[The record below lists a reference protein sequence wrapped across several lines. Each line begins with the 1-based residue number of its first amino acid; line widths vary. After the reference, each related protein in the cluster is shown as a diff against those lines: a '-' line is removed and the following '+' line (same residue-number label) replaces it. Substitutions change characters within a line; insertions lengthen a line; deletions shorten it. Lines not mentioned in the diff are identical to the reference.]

1 LVAKIEKLNVCHAS
15 TSSIEHVSICNRC
28 IYVDAIDD
36 HLALIKNQ
44 NDYIAKLDVK
54 IVEYALKMNFF
65 LLVACFYNM
74 RRPDI
79 KDGVGFQPGGKD
91 NTKINA
97 QGKKVPQFVKGKA
110 PIISDDNA
118 YIVYPKNYHAK
129 HAKNAHVHHH
139 AYIYG
144 NEASSS
150 RHSTS
155 HVKTSKMPK
164 KNVYASTEPRL
175 SFKTF
180 DASYVLTSKSDK
192 VVAKY
197 VGSRHKSQR
206 TCAWV
211 PKVFVSNVKG
221 PKIVWV
227 PKKKAQPCVVGLCIQ
242 RNKLDNRHWMD
253 KPYDRG
259 EEDVLL

>member
-1 LVAKIEKLNVCHAS
+1 LNACHAS
-15 TSSIEHVSICNRC
+15 TSSVEHVSICIRC
-28 IYVDAIDD
+28 RDIDVDAING
-36 HLALIKNQ
+36 HLTLINNQ
-44 NDYIAKLDVK
+44 NDHIAKLDAM
-54 IVEYALKMNFF
+54 IVEYELENEKFKFARSML
-65 LLVACFYNM
+65 YNG
-74 RRPDI
+74 RRPGI

-197 VGSRHKSQR
+197 VGSKHKSPR

-227 PKKKAQPCVVGLCIQ
+227 PKKKAQTCVVGLCIQ

-253 KPYDRG
+253 KPYDKG